1 MKPLLLMRYTL
12 AYILSEV
19 ESKNQIAIDL
29 MANLNAMEIVEK
41 EKYFVLTDKI
51 IPDET
56 S

>member
-1 MKPLLLMRYTL
+1 MKPLLLMKHTL

-19 ESKNQIAIDL
+19 ESKNQTAIDL
-29 MANLNAMEIVEK
+29 MANLNAMEIAEK